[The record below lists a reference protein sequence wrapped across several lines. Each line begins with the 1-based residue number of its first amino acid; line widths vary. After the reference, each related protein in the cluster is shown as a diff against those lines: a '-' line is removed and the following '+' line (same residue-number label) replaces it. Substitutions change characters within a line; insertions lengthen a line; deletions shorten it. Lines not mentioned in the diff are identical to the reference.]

1 MKKLLGVFVL
11 IQLTALLFPSII
23 VAQSNQKEIV
33 LEIEKREKLSQVF
46 KLLEKASNFKIMFI
60 TEEVNQYEFQ
70 GTVRTKDIHEAL
82 KQIIGSYPLTYT
94 IDRQFITVTAK
105 GKDKSDSATKEPIR
119 LKGKVVDENGLP
131 LPGANVII
139 HGTHTGTVSDL
150 DGEFSLKVQ
159 PNDGLNFTFSGC
171 HNDQIP
177 RMGRD

>member
-82 KQIIGSYPLTYT
+82 NHRQLSADLHHRSSVYHCHCKRKRQI
-94 IDRQFITVTAK
+94 
-105 GKDKSDSATKEPIR
+105 
-119 LKGKVVDENGLP
+119 GLC
-131 LPGANVII
+131 
-139 HGTHTGTVSDL
+139 HKRTH
-150 DGEFSLKVQ
+150 
-159 PNDGLNFTFSGC
+159 
-171 HNDQIP
+171 
-177 RMGRD
+177 